1 MINGKKIGVGI
12 VTYNRPEQFKRL
24 FDSIQ
29 SAKDVIDSI
38 IIVEDYKGDNPD
50 YDNYILPKEDEDNRW
65 KSDGTLMLMVNDAN
79 IGVGKAKNQ
88 CLRYLQQQECDYYF
102 LIEDDIYI
110 KDPTVFEKYVE
121 ASQKTGIQ
129 HFNYSQHG
137 LMNKVWGEGT
147 PNPVTTLDYASA
159 NLSIPIF
166 LHCVG
171 AFSLYTRHCLETV
184 GLLDERYYNACEHVD
199 HTLAIIEAGMHP
211 PFWRFADIQN
221 SQDYLGDEEW
231 SLEQSQISGKPG
243 HDNIVSFADEIF
255 RLKHGCTPGQIPQPS
270 YEDLVASVKNIKKT
284 YAL

>member
-12 VTYNRPEQFKRL
+12 VTYNRPEQFKKCYASV
-24 FDSIQ
+24 DEC
-29 SAKDVIDSI
+29 KDIDDI
-38 IIVEDYKGDNPD
+38 IIVNDGDPYPLLINNRTTDYHKNET
-50 YDNYILPKEDEDNRW
+50 NL
-65 KSDGTLMLMVNDAN
+65 
-79 IGVGKAKNQ
+79 GVGKSKNIA
-88 CLRYLQQQECDYYF
+88 LRHLLSKGSDYIF
-102 LIEDDIYI
+102 LIEDDIYV
-110 KDPTVFEKYVE
+110 KDTTVFEKYIE
-121 ASQKTGIQ
+121 ASEKTGIQ
-129 HFNYSQHG
+129 HLNFSQHG

-159 NLSIPIF
+159 NISIPIF

-171 AFSLYTRHCLETV
+171 AFSFYTRHCLEQV

-199 HTLAIIEAGMHP
+199 HTLAIIQAGMHP

-231 SLEQSQISGKPG
+231 SLEQSQISGKEG

-270 YEDLVASVKNIKKT
+270 YEDLVASVKEIKKT
-284 YAL
+284 YAI

>member
-12 VTYNRPEQFKRL
+12 VTYNRPDQLKKLIESL
-24 FDSIQ
+24 EVHPLDEIL
-29 SAKDVIDSI
+29 DTG
-38 IIVEDYKGDNPD
+38 IV
-50 YDNYILPKEDEDNRW
+50 
-65 KSDGTLMLMVNDAN
+65 VNDGN
-79 IGVGKAKNQ
+79 VVELDFDDVSIHNDTWEWVDNEKNLGVGKSKNVA
-88 CLRYLQQQECDYYF
+88 LKYLLSQDCDYIF